1 MSTASI
7 PLPNWIT
14 YGLLPLINLLLA
26 FFISGL
32 VVWIIGENPWDALV
46 LMLQGALGRG
56 EGIGFTLY
64 YATNFIFTGLS
75 VAVAYHA
82 GLFNI
87 GSEGQAYVGGL
98 GAALVALALDHY
110 CPWYVTMPFAVI
122 GAALFGAAWALIP
135 AWLQAK
141 RGSHIVITTIMF
153 NFIGAALMVY
163 LLVHVLIVPGKMAP
177 ETRTFLV
184 GGQLPKLDWLMALF
198 GLKLGPAPF
207 NVSFII
213 ALVMAA
219 AVWVLIWRTKLGY
232 EMRTLGIS
240 RSAAAYAGIPYVKIV
255 IITMLISGGLAGMM
269 SLNTVMGASARL
281 QVEFVGGAGFV
292 GIAVS
297 LMGRSH
303 PLGIVIAAVL
313 FGVLYQGGAELSFDM
328 PNITR
333 DMIVV
338 IQGLVILFAGALE
351 FMFRPALVRFYQTI
365 ARPAARPAPSSPA
378 PSNK

>member
-1 MSTASI
+1 MSTASV

-14 YGLLPLINLLLA
+14 YGLLPLLNVVTA
-26 FFISGL
+26 FLISGL
-32 VVWIIGENPWDALV
+32 VVWSIGESPLAALR
-46 LMLQGALGRG
+46 LLIEGALGRG
-56 EGIGFTLY
+56 DAIGFTLFY
-64 YATNFIFTGLS
+64 TTSFIFTGLS
-75 VAVAYHA
+75 VAVAFHA

-87 GSEGQAYVGGL
+87 GSEGQAYIGGL
-98 GAALVALALDHY
+98 GAALVALALDRY
-110 CPWYVTMPFAVI
+110 VPWYVTMPFAVI
-122 GAALFGAAWALIP
+122 GAAVFGAAWAFIP

-141 RGSHIVITTIMF
+141 RGSHVVITTIMF
-153 NFIGAALMVY
+153 NFIAAALMVY
-163 LLVHVLIVPGKMAP
+163 LLVNVLIVPGKMAP
-177 ETRTFLV
+177 ETRTFLP

-213 ALVMAA
+213 ALVMCFL
-219 AVWVLIWRTKLGY
+219 VWVLIWRTKLGY

-240 RSAAAYAGIPYVKIV
+240 PSAAIYAGIPYARTV
-255 IITMLISGGLAGMM
+255 IIAMLISGGLAGMM
-269 SLNTVMGASARL
+269 ALNPVMGASARL

-303 PLGIVIAAVL
+303 PLGIIFAALL
-313 FGVLYQGGAELSFDM
+313 FGILYQGGADLSFEM

-333 DMIVV
+333 EMIVV

-351 FMFRPALVRFYQTI
+351 YMYRPAVVRIYQRL
-365 ARPAARPAPSSPA
+365 A
-378 PSNK
+378 KG

>member
-1 MSTASI
+1 MSTASV
-7 PLPNWIT
+7 PLPNWIN
-14 YGLLPLINLLLA
+14 YGLIPLLNLIVA

-32 VVWIIGENPWDALV
+32 VVWWIGENPFTALR
-46 LMLQGALGRG
+46 LLIEGALGRG
-56 EGIGFTLY
+56 DAIGFTLFY
-64 YATNFIFTGLS
+64 TTSFIFTGLS
-75 VAVAYHA
+75 VAVAFHA

-87 GSEGQAYVGGL
+87 GSEGQAYIGGL
-98 GAALVALALDHY
+98 GAALVALALDQY
-110 CPWYVTMPFAVI
+110 VPWYVTMPFAI
-122 GAALFGAAWALIP
+122 MGAALFGAGWAFIP

-163 LLVHVLIVPGKMAP
+163 LLVNVLIVPGKMAP
-177 ETRTFLV
+177 ETRTFLP

-198 GLKLGPAPF
+198 GAKLGPAPF

-213 ALVMAA
+213 ALVMCYL
-219 AVWVLIWRTKLGY
+219 VWLLIWRTKLGY

-240 RSAAAYAGIPYVKIV
+240 PSAAVYAGIPYSRTV
-255 IITMLISGGLAGMM
+255 IIAMLISGGLAGMM
-269 SLNTVMGASARL
+269 ALNPVMGASARL

-303 PLGIVIAAVL
+303 PVGIIFAALL
-313 FGVLYQGGAELSFDM
+313 FGILYQGGADLSFEM

-333 DMIVV
+333 EMIVV

-351 FMFRPALVRFYQTI
+351 YMFRPALVHIYQRLKR
-365 ARPAARPAPSSPA
+365 A
-378 PSNK
+378 